1 MRLFALQGS
10 RAFGEQVA
18 TFLDRSL
25 DAIEERNFEDGEHK
39 IRPLVSVRDEDVFVI
54 HALYADAHE
63 TVNDKLCKL
72 LFFIATLKDA
82 GARRVTA
89 VVPYMCYAR
98 KDRRTKARDPVT
110 MRYVATLFEAVHVD
124 SVVTMEVHNLQAF
137 QNAFRC
143 RTEHL
148 VAHQLFV
155 NYFQRTVQANET
167 IVVMSPDIGGV
178 KRAESVRDRL
188 IKALSTDVDFAFME
202 KSRSKDVVSGET
214 VVGNVAGKIV
224 ILFDD
229 LINTGTTIARAA
241 AACRA
246 LGASQVYAVVTHGAF
261 MSKANA
267 ALHEN
272 ALTKIVITNTVYS
285 TGLDETLRA
294 EKIITLD
301 VSALFAEAIL
311 RLHTGGSLASL
322 MDMNDAK

>member
-1 MRLFALQGS
+1 
-10 RAFGEQVA
+10 
-18 TFLDRSL
+18 
-25 DAIEERNFEDGEHK
+25 
-39 IRPLVSVRDEDVFVI
+39 
-54 HALYADAHE
+54 
-63 TVNDKLCKL
+63 
-72 LFFIATLKDA
+72 
-82 GARRVTA
+82 
-89 VVPYMCYAR
+89 
-98 KDRRTKARDPVT
+98 
-110 MRYVATLFEAVHVD
+110 
-124 SVVTMEVHNLQAF
+124 
-137 QNAFRC
+137 
-143 RTEHL
+143 
-148 VAHQLFV
+148 
-155 NYFQRTVQANET
+155 
-167 IVVMSPDIGGV
+167 
-178 KRAESVRDRL
+178 
-188 IKALSTDVDFAFME
+188 ME